1 MVYRRTAATYIFIIA
16 SFETNANFI
25 IKLWATNV
33 GISIYFI
40 TKQSELLIASKNNIK
55 VSGLI

>member
-25 IKLWATNV
+25 IKLWAANV
-33 GISIYFI
+33 GYIV
-40 TKQSELLIASKNNIK
+40 KNNIK